1 MKEKILSFFEKCREK
16 TQEERKKIQ
25 TVSAVICGLILI
37 GTVLLSLNKE
47 RGILSYLYLAVFL
60 LILVLSNIFQ
70 KNTGWNMTYFKK
82 IMLVILVIAFAI
94 IIAYGFISGQAF
106 TN

>member
-1 MKEKILSFFEKCREK
+1 MKDKILSFFEKCREK

-47 RGILSYLYLAVFL
+47 RGIL
-60 LILVLSNIFQ
+60 
-70 KNTGWNMTYFKK
+70 
-82 IMLVILVIAFAI
+82 
-94 IIAYGFISGQAF
+94 
-106 TN
+106 